1 MKWSDSGGSFE
12 QPEPGTY
19 AAVCYKILDIGSQE
33 GEYLG
38 QKTVRRQVIIG
49 WELSE
54 KMTTGD
60 NAGKPFVVSKF
71 YTQSLNDKATLRH
84 DLAGWRGRDFTPDE
98 LAGFDAKNIL
108 GKPCMLS
115 LTLSDKG
122 RIKVASVAKLP
133 KGMTAPTQVN
143 PSIFLSLEPAAY
155 NAAVFDA
162 QTDKLKAIIMAS
174 PEWKS
179 LAKRSAVPAGD
190 FDNMPDDLPW
200 KDDAEVDF

>member
-19 AAVCYKILDIGSQE
+19 AAVCYKILDIGTQE
-33 GEYLG
+33 SEYQG
-38 QKTVRRQVIIG
+38 QKTVKRQVIIG
-49 WELSE
+49 WELNES
-54 KMTTGD
+54 MSDGR
-60 NAGKPFVVSKF
+60 PFVVSKF

-133 KGMTAPTQVN
+133 KGMTAPIQVN

-174 PEWKS
+174 PEWQS
-179 LAKRSAVPAGD
+179 LAKRSAAPAGD

-200 KDDAEVDF
+200 RDEEEVAF